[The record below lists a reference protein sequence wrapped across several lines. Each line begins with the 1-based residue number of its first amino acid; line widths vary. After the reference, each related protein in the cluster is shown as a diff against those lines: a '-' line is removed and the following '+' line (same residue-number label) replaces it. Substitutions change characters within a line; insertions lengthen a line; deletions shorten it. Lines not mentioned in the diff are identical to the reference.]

1 MAPVNMIKEV
11 WKLKIQG
18 ISSPLRG
25 SATVPGDKS
34 ISHRAVMLGALAQGP
49 TIIEGFLPGEDCLA
63 TIRCFRL
70 LGVKIRQK
78 GSQVV
83 VEGAGLRGLQA
94 PGEILDAGN
103 SGTTIRLLMG
113 ILAGQTFAVTLSG
126 DESIK
131 KRPMGR
137 VAEPLRLM
145 GANIDS
151 SMAPLTVYPVPAL
164 RGIDYHLPIAS
175 AQVKSAILLAGLYA
189 DGQTSVTEPA
199 ISRDHTEIMLAAFG
213 APVEQRGLTVTVSG
227 GCQLRGR
234 TVRVP
239 GDISSAA
246 FLIVAAL
253 LIPDSDIILRNVG
266 VNPTRTGIID
276 VLQAMGG
283 DIEIKPLA
291 VQDGE
296 PVADIRVRY
305 SKLHG
310 VEVAG
315 AIIPRLIDEIPVLA
329 VAAAFAEGETVIR
342 DAAELKVKESN
353 RIAAMVEGLRAM
365 GAQAQER
372 EDGLAVRGGNILTG
386 TTLGSHHDHRIAMAF
401 AIAGLAAEGQTVVTD
416 DECIPVSFPRFAET
430 LRSLG
435 ADAYMGV

>member
-1 MAPVNMIKEV
+1 MF
-11 WKLKIQG
+11 
-18 ISSPLRG
+18 
-25 SATVPGDKS
+25 
-34 ISHRAVMLGALAQGP
+34 GALAQGQ
-49 TIIEGFLPGEDCLA
+49 TIIEGFLPGEDCMA
-63 TIRCFRL
+63 TIRCLRL
-70 LGVKIRQK
+70 LGVKIRQH

-94 PGEILDAGN
+94 PEEILDVGN

-113 ILAGQTFAVTLSG
+113 ILAGQAFAVTLSG

-137 VAEPLRLM
+137 IAEPLRLM
-145 GANIDS
+145 GANIS
-151 SMAPLTVYPVPAL
+151 STMAPLTVYPVPAL
-164 RGIDYHLPIAS
+164 RGIDYLLPIAS

-189 DGQTSVTEPA
+189 DRQTSVTEPA

-213 APVEQRGLTVTVSG
+213 VPVVRRGLTVTVKG
-227 GCQLRGR
+227 GGQLRGR
-234 TVRVP
+234 TIRVP

-253 LIPDSDIILRNVG
+253 LIPDSDIVLRDVG

-276 VLQAMGG
+276 ILQAMGG
-283 DIEIKPLA
+283 DIEVKPLA
-291 VQDGE
+291 VQDAE
-296 PVADIRVRY
+296 PIADIHVRY
-305 SKLHG
+305 SKLRG

-315 AIIPRLIDEIPVLA
+315 PIIPRLIDEIPVLA

-353 RIAAMVEGLRAM
+353 RIAAMVEGLRVM
-365 GAQAQER
+365 GADAHER
-372 EDGLAVRGGNILTG
+372 EDGLAVRGGNILIG
-386 TTLGSHHDHRIAMAF
+386 TTLNSHHDHRIAMAF
-401 AIAGLAAEGQTVVTD
+401 AIAGLAAEGQTLVTND
-416 DECIPVSFPRFAET
+416 DCIPVSFPRFAET

-435 ADAYMGV
+435 AVTYMGV